1 MENLDS
7 IFTEAELDIQI
18 IFNPYNRKGVVIF
31 RQVKLKQYFSLPTLS
46 HQMLVKLPNI
56 DGKFLKLVYI
66 YGTALSLRVDL
77 VAPNFYKT
85 GFAEWTTRGLEN
97 PLIQIVSTDDEFKL
111 YEAEYGVEDIVEGR
125 DLTTI
130 ASAISTKLEMPV
142 EEVIEGDALLLYLFI
157 ARHICPLMMQ
167 GEGELYEVDIDG
179 SDYIGKLY
187 LDVGLKNQSH
197 KLLNWVEER
206 IKQMD

>member
-31 RQVKLKQYFSLPTLS
+31 RQAKLKQYFKFHDLPY
-46 HQMLVKLPNI
+46 QMLVQIPNTE
-56 DGKFLKLVYI
+56 GKFLKLMYS
-66 YGTALSLRVDL
+66 YDTALSLRVDL
-77 VAPNFYKT
+77 LAPKFYKT
-85 GFAEWTTRGLEN
+85 GFAEWNTRGLEN
-97 PLIQIVSTDDEFKL
+97 NLIHIASTSEEFKL
-111 YEAEYGVEDIVEGR
+111 VEDTIDASVIESR